1 MMNYKKEISGLKVTV
16 LGAAR
21 SGISAARLL
30 KRLGAIPFVSDIS
43 DEVKM
48 MNAVTQLRAEQID
61 FEFSEHTEKVFDASF
76 VIVSPGV
83 PTDSKIVKEFIAR
96 GIRVISE
103 IEFASHFFNGIIVA
117 ITGTNGK
124 TTTTSLMEHIL
135 KTANKKVV
143 ACGNIGTAFSDV
155 ILRDEKFDYAA
166 LEVSSF
172 QLDRIENFKP
182 RISVILNITPDHLNR
197 YDNSFEKYT
206 ESKLRIFMNQ
216 SEDDVCI
223 INYDDGLLKNST
235 QLIKAK
241 LLPFSLKSKID
252 NGAFLTD
259 SELVYNENNI
269 EKFRCKLSDISLK
282 GEHNYANSMADV
294 IAAKQIGISNED
306 ILNGLNTFPGVEH
319 RLEFVRNFNGIKFI
333 NDSKA
338 TNVDSVWYALNSFEN
353 PIILILGGLDKG
365 NDYSKIENLVKLKVK
380 KIYAIGSSSD
390 KVFEYF
396 NNIVPVQIAETLEEC
411 VKNSALSASEGD
423 IVLLSPACASFDMF
437 NNYEHRGEVFKK
449 AVESL

>member
-1 MMNYKKEISGLKVTV
+1 MNYKEEISGLKVTV

-48 MNAVTQLRAEQID
+48 MNAVNQLRAEQID
-61 FEFSEHTEKVFDASF
+61 YEFSEHSERVFDASF

-83 PTDSKIVKEFIAR
+83 PTDSKIVKEFIAK

-103 IEFASHFFNGIIVA
+103 VEFASHYFNGVTIA

-135 KTANKKVV
+135 KTAIKKVV

-155 ILRDEKFDYAA
+155 ILRDEKYDYAA

-172 QLDRIENFKP
+172 QLDSIENFKP

-216 SEDDVCI
+216 TQSEVCI
-223 INYDDGLLKNST
+223 INEDDDLLRSN
-235 QLIKAK
+235 
-241 LLPFSLKSKID
+241 SLKINARVFKFSTKTHIED
-252 NGAFLTD
+252 GAFLTE

-282 GEHNYANSMADV
+282 GEHNYANAMAVV

-306 ILNGLNTFPGVEH
+306 ILKGLITFLGVEH
-319 RLEFVRNFNGIKFI
+319 RLEFVRNFNGVRFI

-365 NDYSKIENLVKLKVK
+365 NDYSKIENLVKSKVK

-396 NNIVPVQIAETLEEC
+396 NNFVPVQIAETLEEC
-411 VKNSALSASEGD
+411 VSNSTLLASEGD

-449 AVESL
+449 TVESL

>member
-1 MMNYKKEISGLKVTV
+1 MNYKEEISGLKVTV

-48 MNAVTQLRAEQID
+48 MNAVNQLRAEQID
-61 FEFSEHTEKVFDASF
+61 YEFSEHSERVFDASF

-83 PTDSKIVKEFIAR
+83 PTDSKIVKEFIAK

-103 IEFASHFFNGIIVA
+103 VEFASHYFNGVTIA

-135 KTANKKVV
+135 KTAIKKVV

-155 ILRDEKFDYAA
+155 ILRDEKYDYAA

-172 QLDRIENFKP
+172 QLDSIENFKP

-216 SEDDVCI
+216 TQSEVCI
-223 INYDDGLLKNST
+223 INEDDDLLRSN
-235 QLIKAK
+235 
-241 LLPFSLKSKID
+241 SLKINARVFKFSTKTHIED
-252 NGAFLTD
+252 GAFLTE

-282 GEHNYANSMADV
+282 GEHNYANAMAVV

-306 ILNGLNTFPGVEH
+306 ILKGLITFPGVEH
-319 RLEFVRNFNGIKFI
+319 RLEFVRNFNGVRFI

-365 NDYSKIENLVKLKVK
+365 NDYSKIENLVKSKVK

-396 NNIVPVQIAETLEEC
+396 NSFVPVQIAETLEEC
-411 VKNSALSASEGD
+411 VSNSNLLASEGD